1 VNIKRIILAAMLSG
15 SAQWVMAAPSLNEMQ
30 GCQGILDYVDVKLAS
45 APANY
50 PAQDV
55 KKVRTGLKGYN
66 EYIQREIITP
76 GLLSFNGGDK
86 SKAEGMQKQVSAYRA
101 SIVKGLQAR
110 HPQNRLFMDQA
121 VAVNNCAKKA
131 VPSGQELEDLKVA
144 VNLMVELAK
153 MN

>member
-1 VNIKRIILAAMLSG
+1 MNLKKMMLVVMVSSG
-15 SAQWVMAAPSLNEMQ
+15 AQWAMAAPSLNEMQ
-30 GCQGILDYVDVKLAS
+30 GCQGILDYVDAKLAS

-55 KKVRTGLKGYN
+55 EKVRRGLEGYN
-66 EYIQREIITP
+66 DYIQREIIAP
-76 GLLSFNGGDK
+76 GLLAFNGGDE
-86 SKAEGMQKQVSAYRA
+86 SKADAMQKQVSAYREA
-101 SIVKGLQAR
+101 IVQGLQAR